1 VRISSVKALLVSGV
15 VAAAAATPF
24 VAVTPA
30 AAAAGPPDL
39 TVSASASPNSVA
51 PYGAFTLTAYVS
63 NSSKETCHTLA
74 NGEDVCTFFGKAVS
88 GVTVTFTIP
97 TGATYW
103 NGSVDHGFSCITQ
116 PNGGSVVTCW
126 GGNLAMDDTATLH
139 LNYSAPGG
147 AGTSTVTATVDPSNT
162 IVERSETNNTA
173 SASVVVNTPP
183 TPTPTPPPAK
193 PDLVIS
199 SITGDSNVALGGQ
212 ATYTATIAN
221 VGQATATNVGL
232 LFGIGT
238 DAWTLVSS
246 TSSGGLGPCSPGY
259 DEFKLY
265 AHCPASGGITLAA
278 GQSATVS
285 VVVQIPS
292 GATTGNVNTYAIADP
307 GQVVSES
314 NESNNTSPFVVTFV
328 NS

>member
-1 VRISSVKALLVSGV
+1 MKISSVKALLVCGV
-15 VAAAAATPF
+15 VAATAATPF
-24 VAVTPA
+24 VAVSPA

-39 TVSASASPNSVA
+39 TVSASASPNTVA
-51 PYGAFTLTAYVS
+51 PYGAFTLTTYVS

-74 NGEDVCTFFGKAVS
+74 NGEDVCTSFGRAVS
-88 GVTVTFTIP
+88 GVTVTATIP
-97 TGATYW
+97 SGVSYWGGTG
-103 NGSVDHGFSCITQ
+103 DHGFYCPAQ
-116 PNGGSVVTCW
+116 PSGSVVTCT
-126 GGNLAMDDTATLH
+126 GGSLAMDDTATLH

-147 AGTSTVTATVDPSNT
+147 AGTSNVTTTVDPYNT
-162 IVERSETNNTA
+162 IAERTETNNTA
-173 SASVVVNTPP
+173 LASVIVSTPP
-183 TPTPTPPPAK
+183 TPTPTPPPPPK

-199 SITGDSNVALGGQ
+199 SITGDTNVALGGQ

-238 DAWTLVSS
+238 NAWSLVNSS
-246 TSSGGLGPCSPGY
+246 SSSGLSPCSQGL

-265 AHCPASGGITLAA
+265 AHCPASGGITLAP

-292 GATTGNVNTYAIADP
+292 GATTGYFKTYAIADP
-307 GQVVSES
+307 NLVVSES
-314 NESNNTSPFVVTFV
+314 NESNNTSPYFVTFV

>member
-1 VRISSVKALLVSGV
+1 MRISSVKALLVSGV
-15 VAAAAATPF
+15 VAATAATPF

-51 PYGAFTLTAYVS
+51 PYGAFALTTYVS

-88 GVTVTFTIP
+88 GVTVTLTIP
-97 TGATYW
+97 AGATYW
-103 NGSVDHGFSCITQ
+103 NGTADHGFYCPAPS
-116 PNGGSVVTCW
+116 GSVVTCT

-139 LNYSAPGG
+139 LNYSAPGA
-147 AGTSTVTATVDPSNT
+147 AGTSSVTATVDPYNT
-162 IVERSETNNTA
+162 IAERTETNNTA
-173 SASVVVNTPP
+173 SASVIVNTPP
-183 TPTPTPPPAK
+183 TPTPTPPPAAK

-199 SITGDSNVALGGQ
+199 SITGDTNVALGGQ

-232 LFGIGT
+232 KFGIGS
-238 DAWTLVSS
+238 DAWTLVNSNS
-246 TSSGGLGPCSPGY
+246 SSGLSPCSPGL

-265 AHCPASGGITLAA
+265 AHCPASGGITLAP

-292 GATTGNVNTYAIADP
+292 GAATGNFYTYAIADP

-314 NESNNTSPFVVTFV
+314 NESNNTSPLFATFV